1 MPHVYYFLY
10 SHTAHL
16 KSGGVYRIGDVG
28 LYIFPSICYTLG
40 YSSLIHN
47 FSYTSE

>member
-1 MPHVYYFLY
+1 MYTIFCIVIPPTWKVVE
-10 SHTAHL
+10 
-16 KSGGVYRIGDVG
+16 GVYRIGDVG
-28 LYIFPSICYTLG
+28 LYIFPSIFYTLG